1 MADQLLE
8 SYLVFRIGRF
18 VYAVP
23 VIEVREIIH
32 LPEFRQVDE
41 APAHIAGL
49 VSIRGTVVPLVD
61 IDVRFGRPQ
70 SVRYLTTD
78 KVVVF
83 HCDGTLTGII
93 INEVID
99 IYEIPPDSIVNT
111 PVYGRGNP
119 SASVFIEQ
127 VAKIDEAIIMILNQK
142 KLFDSNYKPIADD
155 LILNGG
161 AGAEHL
167 SCHTS
172 FNTLTLET
180 DKSIFNKRALDL
192 ASSDSRDDEEDDR
205 MPLAV
210 IETGGELF
218 GIELE
223 VVREFIN
230 INDYRQVPCCPSH
243 IVGNINLRGEI
254 LTLIDITGV
263 LSLTRG
269 NIKSAVVVSIDG
281 FTVGI
286 CIDNLIDIMYLPFSG
301 FKELPAALGQTSEDY
316 FEFTALYEGRAV
328 VVINIQSIL
337 YKGNLIVNEVL

>member
-1 MADQLLE
+1 M
-8 SYLVFRIGRF
+8 FRIGRF

-70 SVRYLTTD
+70 SARYLTTD

-83 HCDGTLTGII
+83 HCDGAPTGII

-99 IYEIPPDSIVNT
+99 IYEIPPDSIVDT
-111 PVYGRGNP
+111 PAYGRSSA

-142 KLFDSNYKPIADD
+142 RLFDSSYKPAVED
-155 LILNGG
+155 LNS
-161 AGAEHL
+161 ASDAEHF

-172 FNTLTLET
+172 FNTLTHET
-180 DKSIFNKRALDL
+180 DKSVFHKRALDL